1 LLGGYRGMMRRP
13 AAKNPMDHRRYKW
26 YVVGMLWG
34 ICFLN
39 YADRQAIF
47 SLFPLLEREMH
58 LTPVQLGLLGS
69 AFAWVYGL
77 CAPFAGNIVD
87 RIRRKAAIL
96 GGLFVWSGI
105 AAATALS
112 RTFRQLFAFRAAEG
126 LGETFYFPASMSM
139 ISDYHGRA
147 TRSRAMGI
155 HQTSVYLGTIAG
167 GFFAGLIGEY
177 YGWRWSLIFFGSLG
191 ILLGF
196 ALTRLLREPKRGAAD
211 FEDAGA
217 GERAA
222 VKERIPIREFLA
234 IIWGTPTAL
243 TLMGAFMCANFVA
256 MVLLSWMPK
265 FLYDK
270 FHMSLAM
277 AGLSATIFV
286 QLASM
291 VGSPL
296 GGWLADVLRRRTPG
310 GRLLVQAV
318 GVLCGAPFV
327 VLCGQTRSVVWVLVA
342 LTAWGLFKGLYDSN
356 IFASVF
362 DVIAPEARGTAAGF
376 MNMVGWLA
384 GGGLAPLLIGY
395 IAERRSLSLAISLAA
410 VVYVAAGALLFL
422 GILVFVKRDVARLE
436 LRVREEAALEG
447 R

>member
-1 LLGGYRGMMRRP
+1 
-13 AAKNPMDHRRYKW
+13 
-26 YVVGMLWG
+26 MLWC
-34 ICFLN
+34 ISFFN
-39 YADRQAIF
+39 YADREAIF
-47 SLFPLLEREMH
+47 SLFPLLQKEMH

-77 CAPFAGNIVD
+77 SAPFAGNIVD
-87 RIRRKAAIL
+87 RIQRKTAIL
-96 GGLFVWSGI
+96 GGLYVWSTI
-105 AAATALS
+105 AVATSLAGS
-112 RTFRQLFAFRAAEG
+112 FRQLFSFMAAEG

-139 ISDYHGRA
+139 ISDYHGKA
-147 TRSRAMGI
+147 TRSRAMGT
-155 HQTSVYLGTIAG
+155 HQTSVYIGTIAG
-167 GFFAGLIGEY
+167 GFFAGLIGEH
-177 YGWRWSLIFFGSLG
+177 YGWRWSFVFFGSLG

-196 ALTRLLREPKRGAAD
+196 FLVRMLREPQRGAAD
-211 FEDAGA
+211 FEDLGA
-217 GERAA
+217 GREAHVRS
-222 VKERIPIREFLA
+222 RLPIREFLKVV
-234 IIWGTPTAL
+234 WGTPTVL

-256 MVLLSWMPK
+256 LVLLSWMPK

-296 GGWLADVLRRRTPG
+296 GGWLADMLRKRTPG
-310 GRLLVQAV
+310 GRILVQAV
-318 GVLCGAPFV
+318 AVLCGAPFV
-327 VLCGQTRSVVWVLVA
+327 VLCGQTESITWVLFA

-376 MNMVGWLA
+376 MNMVGWLG
-384 GGGLAPLLIGY
+384 GGGLAPVTIGY
-395 IAERRSLSLAISLAA
+395 IAEKSSMSTAISLAA
-410 VVYVAAGALLFL
+410 LVYVVAGILLFT
-422 GILVFVKRDVARLE
+422 GIFVFVKRDAARAE
-436 LRVREEAALEG
+436 IQVRAI